1 MRLSPTTLNTA
12 QPMKKK
18 VITALAVVLLGH
30 VGLLW
35 AVGQMQTL
43 QLKPIEKKPV
53 KVRFLTLKE
62 DVPPP
67 PAQVEPIKP

>member
-43 QLKPIEKKPV
+43 QLKPIEKKTGKGAFFNP
-53 KVRFLTLKE
+53 KRRCT
-62 DVPPP
+62 
-67 PAQVEPIKP
+67 ATACAS